1 MRIYFYSSNT
11 EQDSDSKQII
21 ALLKKSGVKV
31 IGHFS
36 SNLPVQAVNSE
47 RSLSKVDA
55 LVVHGKKMDAKSGY
69 WTALALSQNKD
80 VLCLLPQGSKIDEAL
95 NSLQGNDGMARKL
108 HVIFYQ
114 INNLPEK
121 ILDFL
126 RLLDQDS
133 LRDLFNIKYTLRVS
147 RKINDY
153 LNWKAGQLGVRKADW
168 LRSKVQDIIKDDKE
182 YQKYLEGKY
191 KLSK

>member
-1 MRIYFYSSNT
+1 MKIYYYSSNA
-11 EQDSDSKQII
+11 EQDSDSKQIVSW
-21 ALLKKSGVKV
+21 LKKSGVQV
-31 IGHFS
+31 MDNSSANIRLQS
-36 SNLPVQAVNSE
+36 SNSE
-47 RSLSKVDA
+47 QSFSKVDA

-80 VLCLLPQGSKIDEAL
+80 VLCLLPQGSKVDEAL
-95 NSLQGNDGMARKL
+95 SSLQADNTVAKKL
-108 HVIFYQ
+108 HVVFYQ
-114 INNLPEK
+114 VDDLQEK

-153 LNWKAGQLGVRKADW
+153 LNWKADKLGVRKADW
-168 LRSKVQDIIKDDKE
+168 LRDQIQDIIKDDSDYK
-182 YQKYLEGKY
+182 KHLEGKY